1 MSKCPF
7 HALFNNEKG
16 MIQLFAKKR
25 KIENEQQR
33 TSLLNDDVS
42 TTLTSYYKE
51 LIRSK
56 EADKISFIGLTVEDV
71 QNLTNA
77 RPIFEKY
84 VEQIVDEFY
93 KRVGEIPSLIAIIHK
108 HSSIERLKQTLQR
121 YLLDMVS
128 GEIGQNYIERRKVIG
143 NVHNRIKL
151 FPEWYL
157 SAYTII
163 QSEVLKV
170 LTKELPPQ
178 ESFIIFQSFL
188 KLCSLDMQI
197 AIHTYIDSY
206 TSSMI
211 KLNEIEGLQSR
222 LGESSTTLAAAAE
235 ETTASILDREKNVRT
250 ILQEINNI
258 QEESNVMTVKVEQGK
273 KEVTYALSK
282 LHDVVNLIEETQAL
296 TNELLDSSRKINEIV
311 KAIRNISTQT
321 NILSI
326 NANIEAARA
335 GAYGKGFAVVA
346 SEVRKLAVQTE
357 QSLDYIQGHISIVQ
371 ETIQQF
377 EATFQQIVS
386 ETATFKEMNQNIRT
400 ILDQAVDTV
409 KSSCSK
415 VNAFASF
422 IQDFQHAF
430 AEISNASQQISE
442 MAEQLNELSQELGE
456 KFTEN

>member
-1 MSKCPF
+1 MTKCPF
-7 HALFNNEKG
+7 HVIFNNEKG
-16 MIQLFAKKR
+16 IIQLFGKKR

-33 TSLLNDDVS
+33 TSLLHHDVS
-42 TTLTSYYKE
+42 TTLISNYKE
-51 LIRSK
+51 LIASK

-71 QNLTNA
+71 QNLANA

-84 VEQIVDEFY
+84 AGQIVDEFY
-93 KRVGEIPSLIAIIHK
+93 KRLGEMPLLMGIIRK

-143 NVHNRIKL
+143 KVHNRIKL

-163 QSEVLKV
+163 QSEVLKA

-178 ESFIIFQSFL
+178 ETFIIFQSFL

-206 TSSMI
+206 TSSMM
-211 KLNEIEGLQSR
+211 KLNEIEELQSR
-222 LGESSTTLAAAAE
+222 LGDSSTTLAAAAE

-250 ILQEINNI
+250 LLQEINNI
-258 QEESNVMTVKVEQGK
+258 QEEANAMAIKVEQGK

-282 LHDVVNLIEETQAL
+282 LHDVVNLIEETQTL
-296 TNELLDSSRKINEIV
+296 TNELSENSRKITEIV
-311 KAIRNISTQT
+311 QAIRNISTQT

-335 GAYGKGFAVVA
+335 GVHGKGFAVVA
-346 SEVRKLAVQTE
+346 NEVRKLAVQTE
-357 QSLDYIQGHISIVQ
+357 QSLDYIQNHISIAQ

-377 EATFQQIVS
+377 EAAFQKIVS

-415 VNAFASF
+415 VNTFASF
-422 IQDFQHAF
+422 IEDFQHTF
-430 AEISNASQQISE
+430 KEISKASQQISE
-442 MAEQLNELSQELGE
+442 LAEQLNELNQELGD
-456 KFTEN
+456 KIAEN

>member
-33 TSLLNDDVS
+33 TSLFNDDVS

-93 KRVGEIPSLIAIIHK
+93 KRVGEIPSLIAIIRK

-377 EATFQQIVS
+377 EAAFQQIVS